1 MGARGWLGWVGRYD
15 GLRSWEGLDQKPTPE
30 PKAKVY
36 VEAYAYAEAYA
47 EAKAEAED

>member
-15 GLRSWEGLDQKPTPE
+15 GLRSWEGLNQKPTPE